1 MLQCHCSKRFLTSA
15 ASVLAGVGLLFLGGT
30 IAHSQEAPA
39 PGVGGGT
46 ILVQR
51 TDHTGRKIGTPKSQQ
66 KDPMSW
72 KDILNKGQ
80 QFPPGAPQLSQEQQS
95 VSSYASVQQWKAQ
108 IVSLLERNKQYPVG
122 AQSKGEQGVV
132 QVFFSLD
139 RLGQVIAS
147 RIVRSSGSLAL
158 DAEVQAL
165 LWRAQPFPEP
175 PEELAGNQVDLT
187 VPIRFSLPEHTAQQS
202 APGAPQPGSQP
213 NSPESVGQ
221 RHGPSFDCKS
231 TKNPNEK
238 LICQSTELSEL
249 DNRMVVFFEAVM
261 NSLNTGDRQQL
272 RSDQR
277 EWLKDRLDCA
287 HRTIAT
293 SCSD

>member
-1 MLQCHCSKRFLTSA
+1 MFRNKTVFILGAGASWHYGYPTGEQLVRQVIIRAKQLGNFCERSLTPPNVLLPNFVQEKISSHASTADRIAAWKASAVECYELANRLTQVDPLLIDYFLGQKPKWILTPLKTSCSGRARYKS
-15 ASVLAGVGLLFLGGT
+15 LGGT
-30 IAHSQEAPA
+30 
-39 PGVGGGT
+39 
-46 ILVQR
+46 
-51 TDHTGRKIGTPKSQQ
+51 
-66 KDPMSW
+66 
-72 KDILNKGQ
+72 
-80 QFPPGAPQLSQEQQS
+80 GACKMGLEG
-95 VSSYASVQQWKAQ
+95 
-108 IVSLLERNKQYPVG
+108 IVSKRYFPY
-122 AQSKGEQGVV
+122 
-132 QVFFSLD
+132 
-139 RLGQVIAS
+139 
-147 RIVRSSGSLAL
+147 RSGRC
-158 DAEVQAL
+158 QAL
-165 LWRAQPFPEP
+165 LQRAQPFPEP
-175 PEELAGNQVDLT
+175 PEELSGKHVDLT

-287 HRTIAT
+287 HRMIAT